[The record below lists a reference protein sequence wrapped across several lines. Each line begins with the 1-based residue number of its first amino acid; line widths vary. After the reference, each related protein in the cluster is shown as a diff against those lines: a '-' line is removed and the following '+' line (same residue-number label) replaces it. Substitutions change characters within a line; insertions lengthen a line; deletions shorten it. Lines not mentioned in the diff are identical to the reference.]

1 MGAIG
6 NRKGSQRK
14 KFPLD
19 ILSRTYFPYWLLVP
33 SLLIIFGVVIYP
45 LVYSFFLSLHRVYL
59 NEPGI
64 APFVGFRNYGELL
77 LDSFFWNTIGRTL
90 FFSVL
95 SVTGA
100 FAIGLGIALVLNR
113 EFRYRG
119 IVRALILIP
128 WALPSVVVGITW
140 RWIYNAD
147 YGALNGLLLNFG
159 LIDSYRS
166 WLGNPSTALYMIVI
180 TKIWK
185 EVPFVALILL
195 AGLQTIPKS
204 LYEAA
209 KIDGSDFWRCFRY
222 ITLPLLRPSILVVLV
237 LQTMWSIRV
246 FDIIYVMTRGG
257 PANKT
262 MVITYYTFLRT
273 FKFLDFGHGTAL
285 AYIVTMFIVVLTL
298 IYIKLLYVK
307 IEY

>member
-1 MGAIG
+1 
-6 NRKGSQRK
+6 
-14 KFPLD
+14 
-19 ILSRTYFPYWLLVP
+19 V
-33 SLLIIFGVVIYP
+33 
-45 LVYSFFLSLHRVYL
+45 
-59 NEPGI
+59 
-64 APFVGFRNYGELL
+64 
-77 LDSFFWNTIGRTL
+77 
-90 FFSVL
+90 
-95 SVTGA
+95 
-100 FAIGLGIALVLNR
+100 IGLGIALVLNR
-113 EFRYRG
+113 DFKYRG

-140 RWIYNAD
+140 QWIYNAN
-147 YGALNGLLLNFG
+147 YGVLNGLLLSLGF
-159 LIDSYRS
+159 IDSYRS
-166 WLGNPSTALYMIVI
+166 WLGNPSTALYMVVI

-195 AGLQTIPKS
+195 AGLQTIPKN

-209 KIDGSDFWRCFRY
+209 KIDGSNLWQCFRD

-237 LQTMWSIRV
+237 LQTMWAIRV

-285 AYIVTMFIVVLTL
+285 AYVVTMFIVLFTL
-298 IYIKLLYVK
+298 LYIKLLYVK
-307 IEY
+307 VEY

>member
-1 MGAIG
+1 MTIKRRVLEIKRAYY
-6 NRKGSQRK
+6 
-14 KFPLD
+14 
-19 ILSRTYFPYWLLVP
+19 ILSKRYFPYWLLLP
-33 SLLIIFGVVIYP
+33 STLVIFGVIIYP
-45 LVYSFFLSLHRVYL
+45 LIYSFFLSLHRVYL

-64 APFVGFRNYGELL
+64 APFVGFRNYIKIF
-77 LDSFFWNTIGRTL
+77 LDPFFWNTIERTF
-90 FFSVL
+90 FFSLL
-95 SVTGA
+95 SVTGV
-100 FAIGLGIALVLNR
+100 FVIGLGVALVLNR
-113 EFRYRG
+113 DFKYRG
-119 IVRALILIP
+119 VVRALILIP
-128 WALPSVVVGITW
+128 WALPSVVVGTTW
-140 RWIYNAD
+140 HWIYNAN
-147 YGALNGLLLNFG
+147 YGALNGLLLSLG

-166 WLGNPSTALYMIVI
+166 WLGNPSTALYMVVI

-185 EVPFVALILL
+185 EAPFVALILL
-195 AGLQTIPKS
+195 AGLQTIPKN
-204 LYEAA
+204 LYEVA
-209 KIDGSDFWRCFRY
+209 KIDGSNSWHCFRH
-222 ITLPLLRPSILVVLV
+222 ITLPLLRPSILVVVV

-307 IEY
+307 VEY